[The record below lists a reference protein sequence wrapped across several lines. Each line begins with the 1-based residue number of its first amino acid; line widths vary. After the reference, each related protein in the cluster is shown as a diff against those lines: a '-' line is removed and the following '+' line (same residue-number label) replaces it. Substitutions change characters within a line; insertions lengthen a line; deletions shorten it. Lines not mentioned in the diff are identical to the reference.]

1 MEVHHSHHH
10 AGHVKKKFQE
20 YLSEFLMLFAAV
32 TLGFFAENKREH
44 YVEREREHHYMQSF
58 YEDLRRDTTEMG
70 AVRRYYIKQ
79 IAKLDTTIT
88 TILLARKDVASINRI
103 YDLNLGTLGNRGVK
117 LIERTTAQL
126 KNAGGLRLVEDQ
138 KISDQIAVYWYW
150 ASYMQAYGE
159 STEELKIR
167 AREISYEIFN
177 SGYYEISKSGYY
189 QNMERGNLNY
199 KVKPG
204 AKLMIND
211 NNKLIEYA
219 NRLSHIKNSLNNVSI
234 PIIDSTTNVAV
245 GLMKELEEK
254 YHLKN

>member
-1 MEVHHSHHH
+1 MEVHHHSHHP
-10 AGHVKKKFQE
+10 KKWKE
-20 YLSEFLMLFAAV
+20 YITEFLMLFAAV

-58 YEDLRRDTTEMG
+58 YEDLKRDTTEMA
-70 AVRRYYIKQ
+70 AVRRHYINQ
-79 IAKLDTTIT
+79 IAKLDTTTSVIFSG
-88 TILLARKDVASINRI
+88 RVDQKSISDI
-103 YDLNLGTLGNRGVK
+103 YELNLGTLGNRGVK
-117 LIERTTAQL
+117 LIERTSAQL

-167 AREISYEIFN
+167 AREMSYEIFN
-177 SGYYEISKSGYY
+177 SGYYEIFKSGYY
-189 QNMERGNLNY
+189 QTMERGNLNN

>member
-20 YLSEFLMLFAAV
+20 YITEFLMLFAAV

-58 YEDLRRDTTEMG
+58 YEDLKRDTTEM
-70 AVRRYYIKQ
+70 ASVRRHYINQ
-79 IAKLDTTIT
+79 IAKLDTTTQVIF
-88 TILLARKDVASINRI
+88 AGRVDQKSVENI

-117 LIERTTAQL
+117 LIERTSAQL

-167 AREISYEIFN
+167 AREMSYEIFN
-177 SGYYEISKSGYY
+177 S
-189 QNMERGNLNY
+189 
-199 KVKPG
+199 
-204 AKLMIND
+204 AF
-211 NNKLIEYA
+211 
-219 NRLSHIKNSLNNVSI
+219 IKNTMSKI
-234 PIIDSTTNVAV
+234 T
-245 GLMKELEEK
+245 K
-254 YHLKN
+254 YNRIGF

>member
-10 AGHVKKKFQE
+10 AGHAKKKFQE
-20 YLSEFLMLFAAV
+20 YITEFLMLFAAV

-58 YEDLRRDTTEMG
+58 YEDLKRDTTEM
-70 AVRRYYIKQ
+70 ASVRRHYINQ
-79 IAKLDTTIT
+79 IEKLDTTTQVIF
-88 TILLARKDVASINRI
+88 AGRVDQKSVENI

-117 LIERTTAQL
+117 LIERTSAQL

-167 AREISYEIFN
+167 AREMSYEIFN
-177 SGYYEISKSGYY
+177 SSFY
-189 QNMERGNLNY
+189 QNMERGNSNN
-199 KVKPG
+199 KVKFG
-204 AKLMIND
+204 ATLMTND
-211 NNKLIEYA
+211 NTKLIEYA
-219 NRLSHIKNSLNNVSI
+219 NRLTHIKNSLKNVAI
-234 PIIDSTTNVAV
+234 PIIDTSTKIAV
-245 GLMKELEEK
+245 GLMKELELK
-254 YHLKN
+254 YHLKD